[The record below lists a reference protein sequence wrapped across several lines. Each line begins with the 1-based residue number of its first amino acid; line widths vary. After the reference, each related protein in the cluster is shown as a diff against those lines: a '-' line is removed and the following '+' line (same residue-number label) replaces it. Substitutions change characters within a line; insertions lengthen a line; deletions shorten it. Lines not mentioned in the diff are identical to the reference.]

1 MMAGWL
7 PHQTDRQR
15 DMGVKS
21 LDVFA
26 EIVPCSFDYLM
37 ISALCYLRISCYPG
51 EQAWQSVLWWYR
63 PPAGIGGARRSLQL
77 QTCLPTIGH
86 ARSLS
91 TFDMRKILAGNCS
104 SSRAYYWWWDN
115 HQGWFFFS
123 RLTWTVDKFLPRFV
137 RPLFT
142 KLVKIRKLAR
152 GRQCAVRKSEVE
164 NTKSTFD

>member
-1 MMAGWL
+1 MWTRLIM
-7 PHQTDRQR
+7 
-15 DMGVKS
+15 
-21 LDVFA
+21 
-26 EIVPCSFDYLM
+26 
-37 ISALCYLRISCYPG
+37 SALLIIRWYPRFVISGYLVIPG
-51 EQAWQSVLWWYR
+51 SMTECVMVVSAT
-63 PPAGIGGARRSLQL
+63 GGYWGKELTTPDMLTNNWTCSLL
-77 QTCLPTIGH
+77 VNLRY
-86 ARSLS
+86 AEDLS
-91 TFDMRKILAGNCS
+91 GNCS